1 MKKLIFFI
9 ISLTL
14 LSCQKYELES
24 TPNLTGG
31 KWILTDYEVTV
42 ISSISEV
49 KVVKTDTI
57 CITSFNLQ
65 QVVGNNVVMRQDYI
79 TTAVDRR
86 FIKGKTTWEF
96 DSNNKELY
104 CDYLQMPGKS
114 KPNPLWVDVSLYNKN
129 LEILNTANGAVTNYS
144 FKSNDVGYL
153 RNLTLLSPP
162 IVTDLYLS
170 NGTRDKAV
178 TVRVTLYFMR

>member
-1 MKKLIFFI
+1 MKKLILFI

-14 LSCQKYELES
+14 FGCEKYELES
-24 TPNLTGG
+24 TPKLTGG
-31 KWILTDYEVTV
+31 KWILVDYDVTI
-42 ISSISEV
+42 ISSIGEV
-49 KVVKTDTI
+49 KVIKTDTI
-57 CITSFNLQ
+57 CTTSFNLQ
-65 QVVGNNVVMRQDYI
+65 QVVGNNVIMKQDYL

-104 CDYLQMPGKS
+104 CDYLQMPGTP
-114 KPNPLWVDVSLYNKN
+114 KPNPLWVEMSLYNRN
-129 LEILNTANGAVTNYS
+129 LKIFNTTNGGVTNYS
-144 FKSNDVGYL
+144 FKSNDMGYL
-153 RNLTLLSPP
+153 RNLTLLSPS

-178 TVRVTLYFMR
+178 TIKIILHFMR